1 MTLAARI
8 APEAAP
14 LDRAFAR
21 LQPLAPDAVRHALR
35 GLGAALEGL
44 RRSCWPEIAWRSSG
58 LTNTGYPVE
67 LSWSSRDAAL
77 RWTAEV
83 TGPETP
89 EAARLNA
96 AVGALAGMG
105 VAIKLPDWLA
115 PQPGRRLRFG
125 AWIGGRHD
133 AAGDRYKLY
142 IDMAGADLPARLVRS
157 LNLWA
162 VPARIR
168 WRMAGLDAAGG
179 GMELYGRLQR
189 PEIWEVER
197 LLSRCGGDAPA
208 VIALAAA
215 LSGSSGSEYLLPGT
229 AGLSLATM
237 AGGRHAVSFFV
248 QAGPLIGGD
257 AQIARKIR
265 QLARRHGWDTALYEA
280 LLGDGA
286 PGRPGRHGIIGF
298 GAAAEGVPWL
308 QVGLRP

>member
-21 LQPLAPDAVRHALR
+21 LRPLAPDAVRRALR

-83 TGPETP
+83 AGPETP

-105 VAIKLPDWLA
+105 VAINLPDWLA

-133 AAGDRYKLY
+133 AARDRYKIY
-142 IDMAGADLPARLVRS
+142 VDMAGADLPADLVQS
-157 LNLWA
+157 LNQWA
-162 VPARIR
+162 VPARTL

-179 GMELYGRLQR
+179 GMELYGRLHR

-197 LLSRCGGDAPA
+197 LLSRCGGDASA
-208 VIALAAA
+208 VIDLAAV
-215 LSGSSGSEYLLPGT
+215 LSRVSDSEYLLPGT

-237 AGGRHAVSFFV
+237 VDGRHVVSFFV
-248 QAGPLIGGD
+248 QSGPLIGGD
-257 AQIARKIR
+257 AAIARKIR
-265 QLARRHGWDTALYEA
+265 KLAQRHGWDTALYEA
-280 LLGDGA
+280 LLGDEA

-298 GAAAEGVPWL
+298 GAAAEGVPWM

>member
-21 LQPLAPDAVRHALR
+21 LRPLAPHAVRRALR

-44 RRSCWPEIAWRSSG
+44 RRSCWPEIAWRASG

-67 LSWSSRDAAL
+67 LSWSSRDDAL
-77 RWTAEV
+77 RWTAEAA
-83 TGPETP
+83 GPETP
-89 EAARLNA
+89 EAARLSS
-96 AVGALAGMG
+96 AVDVLAGLG
-105 VAIKLPDWLA
+105 VAIGLPDWLVRH
-115 PQPGRRLRFG
+115 PGRRPRFG
-125 AWIGGRHD
+125 AWIGGRHE
-133 AAGDRYKLY
+133 AARDRYKLY
-142 IDMAGADLPARLVRS
+142 IDMAGYDLPAHLVRLLS
-157 LNLWA
+157 QWA
-162 VPARIR
+162 VPMRIR

-197 LLSRCGGDAPA
+197 LLSRCGGDAST
-208 VIALAAA
+208 VIDLAAV

-237 AGGRHAVSFFV
+237 VGGRHAVSFFV

-257 AQIARKIR
+257 AAIARKIR
-265 QLARRHGWDTALYEA
+265 QLARRHGWDTAIYEA

-298 GAAAEGVPWL
+298 GAAAQGVPWM

>member
-8 APEAAP
+8 GPETAP

-21 LQPLAPDAVRHALR
+21 LRPLAPDAVRRALR
-35 GLGAALEGL
+35 ALGAALDGL
-44 RRSCWPEIAWRSSG
+44 RRSCWPEIAWRASG

-83 TGPETP
+83 AGPEMP

-96 AVGALAGMG
+96 AVGVLAGMG
-105 VAIKLPDWLA
+105 VEITLPDWLV
-115 PQPGRRLRFG
+115 PHPRRRLRFG

-133 AAGDRYKLY
+133 AARDRYKLY
-142 IDMAGADLPARLVRS
+142 IDMAGADLPADLVQS
-157 LNLWA
+157 LNHWA
-162 VPARIR
+162 VPARIL
-168 WRMAGLDAAGG
+168 WRMAGLDGAGG
-179 GMELYGRLQR
+179 GMEFYGRLHR

-197 LLSRCGGDAPA
+197 LLRRCGGGASA
-208 VIALAAA
+208 VIDLAADLA
-215 LSGSSGSEYLLPGT
+215 GVSDSEYLLPGT

-237 AGGRHAVSFFV
+237 AGGRHVVSFFV

-257 AQIARKIR
+257 AAVARKIR

-280 LLGDGA
+280 LLGDEA

-298 GAAAEGVPWL
+298 GAAGEGVPWM